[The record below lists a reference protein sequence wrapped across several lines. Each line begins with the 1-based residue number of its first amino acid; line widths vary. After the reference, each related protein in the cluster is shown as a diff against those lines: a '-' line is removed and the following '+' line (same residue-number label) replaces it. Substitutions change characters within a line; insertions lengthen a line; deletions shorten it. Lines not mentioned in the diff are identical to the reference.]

1 MRLTDGFWV
10 WIWNWRN
17 CEGGNA
23 AAVAARLR
31 SVGARGAILKAAD
44 GAAWFDQGQPV
55 SAIVAALRAQG
66 TECAT
71 WQYCYGRDVAGEA
84 QRAVE
89 TVQAAAPLFHV
100 LDVEQEVED
109 LPDPAAAATALAQS
123 VLTRIPPGYPLCYSP
138 LPAIRYHLKLPYRQ
152 LADAGLTMLPQL
164 YWTGLGWT
172 PQQTAAVFYADA
184 AQYDLL
190 PQPVAP
196 AYEDTL
202 GARAGDADLDA
213 FVQLT
218 LAQGATG
225 LSVWSYEHLDAA
237 GWQRA
242 ARAAQAIAA
251 KAASIADPCAGLGVQ
266 LAALTQQRDAL
277 QHTLDAVRA
286 ALAG

>member
-1 MRLTDGFWV
+1 MRPTDGFWV

-17 CEGGNA
+17 CEGGDA
-23 AAVAARLR
+23 AAVAARLH

-44 GAAWFDQGQPV
+44 GAVWFDQGQPV

-89 TVQAAAPLFHV
+89 TVQEAAPLFHV

-109 LPDPAAAATALAQS
+109 LPDPAAAATALARS
-123 VLTRIPPGYPLCYSP
+123 VLMHLPAGYPLCYSP

-152 LADAGLTMLPQL
+152 LTDAGLTMLPQL

-196 AYEDTL
+196 AYEDAP
-202 GARAGDADLDA
+202 GARASDADLDA